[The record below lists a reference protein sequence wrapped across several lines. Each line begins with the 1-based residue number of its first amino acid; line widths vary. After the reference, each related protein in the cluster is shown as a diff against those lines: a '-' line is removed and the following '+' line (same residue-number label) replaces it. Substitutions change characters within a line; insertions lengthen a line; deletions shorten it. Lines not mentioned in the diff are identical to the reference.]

1 MCPPYI
7 TVSFLENVYIPSGRN
22 VGLVNPNEPE
32 DDVEVTEE
40 SGSENVLHALEDMG
54 LEREEANV
62 YRLLLSK
69 GVSTVGDISQYL
81 SFSRTKV
88 YGIFD
93 RLLSKGWVKRVSEA
107 PRMFAPVDPEK
118 VLDLRRKVVS
128 KAYKTAVGALKPVYN
143 SIPVRM
149 SEITV
154 VRGLEAFKRIEEM
167 IKSAEHEVKVVATVV
182 PQSIVNKIT
191 DLLVESKKAG
201 LDVKAILPPELVPKE
216 AVDFLEASVQ
226 NIPNAGL
233 LIIDGRQVYVGGID
247 TSGTGADMVGIVTEN
262 QALVTFNNI
271 LFDSLY
277 TCDG

>member
-1 MCPPYI
+1 MHPIVI
-7 TVSFLENVYIPSGRN
+7 TVSFLENVYIPSGRKD
-22 VGLVNPNEPE
+22 GLVNPDEPKE
-32 DDVEVTEE
+32 PDGETEE
-40 SGSENVLHALEDMG
+40 TGTEEVLHALEDMG
-54 LEREEANV
+54 LEREEADV
-62 YRLLLSK
+62 YRLLLTK

-93 RLLSKGWVKRVSEA
+93 RLMSKGWVKKVSEA

-118 VLDLRRKVVS
+118 VLDLRRKAVS

-143 SIPVRM
+143 NIPVKM

-167 IKSAEHEVKVVATVV
+167 IKTAEHEVKVVATVV
-182 PQSIVNKIT
+182 PQSIVEKIT

-201 LDVKAILPPELVPKE
+201 LDVKAILPPELVPQE
-216 AVDFLEASVQ
+216 AVDFLEASIQ
-226 NIPNAGL
+226 NVPNAGL
-233 LIIDGRQVYVGGID
+233 LIIDGRQVYVGGLD

-277 TCDG
+277 SCEG